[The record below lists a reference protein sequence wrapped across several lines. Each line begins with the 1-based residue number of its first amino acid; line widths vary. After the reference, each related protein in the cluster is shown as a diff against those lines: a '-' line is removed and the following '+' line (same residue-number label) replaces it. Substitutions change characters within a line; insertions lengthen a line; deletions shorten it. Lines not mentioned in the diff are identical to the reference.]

1 MSFPPDDLPEHPTPS
16 PTPADPLPV
25 WGRAPSPVQPEQ
37 SSVDSS
43 GHSGD
48 LGFPLASSH
57 LSDGQPAPPLNAALA
72 DPPWNGW
79 DVLAIVLVAAV
90 AFFIFAFLAVR
101 MTSGATFQEKAKR
114 FVDMPERG
122 LGVQALA
129 ELVLLG
135 CMYLVVVARTGGAR
149 FWQTVRWNWPV
160 KIGLYLLIGLLMQ
173 AVALVAERF
182 LPLPTNTPFEVVLR
196 RPYSLIAV
204 AIFSVTLGPLIE
216 ELLFRGFLYSLLRKH
231 FGVLTAIIGTALPFG
246 LVHLAQ
252 YGYSWAS
259 GLLIFMVGVVLAAVR
274 EKANSLAAGF
284 LAHVAYNGL
293 IVAMLFGATDGFRH
307 FEKLN

>member
-1 MSFPPDDLPEHPTPS
+1 
-16 PTPADPLPV
+16 V
-25 WGRAPSPVQPEQ
+25 WGRAPSPVQAEQ
-37 SSVDSS
+37 SSADSS
-43 GHSGD
+43 DQSG
-48 LGFPLASSH
+48 GSGVSLASSH
-57 LSDGQPAPPLNAALA
+57 PSGGQPSASLPRALA

-79 DVLAIVLVAAV
+79 DVLAIVLVGAV
-90 AFFIFAFLAVR
+90 AFFVFAFLAVR
-101 MTSGATFQEKAKR
+101 MTSGATFQEKTKG
-114 FVDMPERG
+114 FVAMPERG

-129 ELVLLG
+129 ELVMLG
-135 CMYLVVVARTGGAR
+135 CMYLVVAGRMGGKR

-160 KIGLYLLIGLLMQ
+160 KVGLYVLIGLLMQ

-196 RPYSLIAV
+196 RPYSLIAI

-259 GLLIFMVGVVLAAVR
+259 GLLIFMVGVVLATVR

-284 LAHVAYNGL
+284 LVHVAYNGV
-293 IVAMLFGATDGFRH
+293 IVAMLLAATDGFRH

>member
-1 MSFPPDDLPEHPTPS
+1 MNFSPDDLPENPTPS
-16 PTPADPLPV
+16 PTPADAVPV
-25 WGRAPSPVQPEQ
+25 WGRAPSPVQDERN
-37 SSVDSS
+37 SADA
-43 GHSGD
+43 GGESGD
-48 LGFPLASSH
+48 PGFPLPSSH
-57 LSDGQPAPPLNAALA
+57 LSDGQPAPPLHVALA

-79 DVLAIVLVAAV
+79 DVLAIVLVGAV
-90 AFFIFAFLAVR
+90 AFFLFAFLAVR
-101 MTSGATFQEKAKR
+101 MTSGATFQEKAKG
-114 FVDMPERG
+114 FVAMPERG

-129 ELVLLG
+129 ELVMLG
-135 CMYLVVVARTGGAR
+135 CMYLVVAARTDRAR
-149 FWQTVRWNWPV
+149 FWQIVRWNWPV
-160 KIGLYLLIGLLMQ
+160 KIWLYLLIGLLLQ

-196 RPYSLIAV
+196 RPYSLIAIAV
-204 AIFSVTLGPLIE
+204 FSVTLGPLIE

-259 GLLIFMVGVVLAAVR
+259 GLLIFVVGVVLATVR

-284 LAHVAYNGL
+284 LVHVAYNGV
-293 IVAMLFGATDGFRH
+293 IVLMLLAATDGFRH
-307 FEKLN
+307 FEKFN